1 MAVKYVKD
9 FEFTSK
15 GPKLVRGYMRGG
27 SCGYEKGGAVP
38 SGKVSTG
45 KTPGKGP
52 EHTLGFAK
60 GGKVAPKGLSV
71 MIAVGTK
78 KAPPAAKKGASPV
91 PGVALGMKKGG
102 MAKVEKVMGEYGKG
116 ELHSGSKT
124 GPVVKNPKQAVAIAL
139 SEARKAGAKLPVKKA
154 MGGPIMSDAARA
166 ALAANPGG
174 ARVDAAMAARNMPTA
189 RAMPVLPAAVPA
201 GALSAMQA
209 RRPFKKGG
217 DVVKK
222 QAGGSMSAQGKAHMS
237 DKAKAALA
245 KAPTRAQYD
254 AIMVERM
261 APPVITPTQR
271 RAMNN
276 ETMIG
281 RKKGG
286 KVKC

>member
-9 FEFTSK
+9 FDFASK

-60 GGKVAPKGLSV
+60 GGKVAKAAPKGLSV

-139 SEARKAGAKLPVKKA
+139 SEARKAGAKLPVKKQAGGLMGA
-154 MGGPIMSDAARA
+154 MTDAEAKRM
-166 ALAANPGG
+166 
-174 ARVDAAMAARNMPTA
+174 MAARVKGPSRAEFDA
-189 RAMPVLPAAVPA
+189 RMKALEAAP
-201 GALSAMQA
+201 
-209 RRPFKKGG
+209 K
-217 DVVKK
+217 
-222 QAGGSMSAQGKAHMS
+222 
-237 DKAKAALA
+237 
-245 KAPTRAQYD
+245 
-254 AIMVERM
+254 
-261 APPVITPTQR
+261 ITPQQHR
-271 RAMNN
+271 MMRG

-286 KVKC
+286 MVKC

>member
-27 SCGYEKGGAVP
+27 SCGYAHGGAVA
-38 SGKVSTG
+38 GDKVSTG

-60 GGKVAPKGLSV
+60 GGKVAKAAPKGLSV

-78 KAPPAAKKGASPV
+78 KAPLAAKKGASPV

-116 ELHSGSKT
+116 ELHSGSKA

-139 SEARKAGAKLPVKKA
+139 SEARKAGAKIP
-154 MGGPIMSDAARA
+154 
-166 ALAANPGG
+166 
-174 ARVDAAMAARNMPTA
+174 
-189 RAMPVLPAAVPA
+189 
-201 GALSAMQA
+201 
-209 RRPFKKGG
+209 
-217 DVVKK
+217 VKK
-222 QAGGSMSAQGKAHMS
+222 QAGGLMGMGAMTDAERRMARAMPEAERAAGLSP
-237 DKAKAALA
+237 KAKASLA
-245 KAPTRAQYD
+245 KAPTRAQFD
-254 AIMVERM
+254 AMI
-261 APPVITPTQR
+261 AAQTAAPVITKAQR
-271 RAMNN
+271 RAINN

-286 KVKC
+286 MVKC

>member
-9 FEFTSK
+9 FEFASK

-27 SCGYEKGGAVP
+27 SCSGYAHGGAVA
-38 SGKVSTG
+38 GDKVSTG

-60 GGKVAPKGLSV
+60 GGKVAKAAPKGLSV

-139 SEARKAGAKLPVKKA
+139 SEARKAGAKIP
-154 MGGPIMSDAARA
+154 
-166 ALAANPGG
+166 
-174 ARVDAAMAARNMPTA
+174 
-189 RAMPVLPAAVPA
+189 
-201 GALSAMQA
+201 
-209 RRPFKKGG
+209 
-217 DVVKK
+217 VKK
-222 QAGGSMSAQGKAHMS
+222 QAGGLMGMGAMTDAERRMARAMPEAERAAGLSPKGMGAMTDAEAKRAAGRSTSYLSPKG
-237 DKAKAALA
+237 KAALA
-245 KAPTRAQYD
+245 KAPTRAQFD
-254 AIMVERM
+254 AMI
-261 APPVITPTQR
+261 AAQTAAPVITKAQR
-271 RAMNN
+271 RAINN

-286 KVKC
+286 MVKC

>member
-9 FEFTSK
+9 FEFASK

-27 SCGYEKGGAVP
+27 SCGYAHGGAVA
-38 SGKVSTG
+38 GDKVSTG

-60 GGKVAPKGLSV
+60 GGKVAKAAPKGLSV

-139 SEARKAGAKLPVKKA
+139 SEARKAGAKIPMKKQT
-154 MGGPIMSDAARA
+154 GGS
-166 ALAANPGG
+166 
-174 ARVDAAMAARNMPTA
+174 
-189 RAMPVLPAAVPA
+189 VLSPKGKAAV
-201 GALSAMQA
+201 
-209 RRPFKKGG
+209 
-217 DVVKK
+217 
-222 QAGGSMSAQGKAHMS
+222 
-237 DKAKAALA
+237 A

-254 AIMVERM
+254 AMM
-261 APPVITPTQR
+261 AAREAAPKITPQQHR
-271 RAMNN
+271 MMRG

-286 KVKC
+286 MVKC

>member
-9 FEFTSK
+9 FDFASK

-27 SCGYEKGGAVP
+27 SCGYAHGGAVA
-38 SGKVSTG
+38 GDKVSTG

-60 GGKVAPKGLSV
+60 GGKVAKAAPKGLSV

-139 SEARKAGAKLPVKKA
+139 SEARKAGAKLPVKKQAGGLMGMGA
-154 MGGPIMSDAARA
+154 MTDAERRMAERMMA
-166 ALAANPGG
+166 ERERLRGMG
-174 ARVDAAMAARNMPTA
+174 AMTDAERKMG
-189 RAMPVLPAAVPA
+189 RAMPEAERAA
-201 GALSAMQA
+201 GLS
-209 RRPFKKGG
+209 P
-217 DVVKK
+217 
-222 QAGGSMSAQGKAHMS
+222 
-237 DKAKAALA
+237 KAKASLA
-245 KAPTRAQYD
+245 KAPTRAEFD
-254 AIMVERM
+254 AMITARKAVPKVTPEQHRM
-261 APPVITPTQR
+261 MR
-271 RAMNN
+271 G

-286 KVKC
+286 MVKC

>member
-9 FEFTSK
+9 FEFASK

-60 GGKVAPKGLSV
+60 GGHAKAAPKGLSV

-78 KAPPAAKKGASPV
+78 KAPPAAKKDASPV

-139 SEARKAGAKLPVKKA
+139 SEARKAGAKMPVKK
-154 MGGPIMSDAARA
+154 
-166 ALAANPGG
+166 
-174 ARVDAAMAARNMPTA
+174 
-189 RAMPVLPAAVPA
+189 
-201 GALSAMQA
+201 Q
-209 RRPFKKGG
+209 F
-217 DVVKK
+217 
-222 QAGGSMSAQGKAHMS
+222 GGSMSAQGAAHMS
-237 DKAKAALA
+237 DKA
-245 KAPTRAQYD
+245 PTRAEFD
-254 AIMVERM
+254 AMITARKAVPKVTPEQHRM
-261 APPVITPTQR
+261 MR
-271 RAMNN
+271 G

-286 KVKC
+286 MVKC

>member
-1 MAVKYVKD
+1 MVKYVKD
-9 FEFTSK
+9 FEFASK

-27 SCGYEKGGAVP
+27 SCGYAHGGAVA
-38 SGKVSTG
+38 GDKVSTG
-45 KTPGKGP
+45 KTPGEGP

-60 GGKVAPKGLSV
+60 GGKVAKAAPKGLSV

-139 SEARKAGAKLPVKKA
+139 SEARKAGAKIP
-154 MGGPIMSDAARA
+154 
-166 ALAANPGG
+166 
-174 ARVDAAMAARNMPTA
+174 
-189 RAMPVLPAAVPA
+189 
-201 GALSAMQA
+201 
-209 RRPFKKGG
+209 
-217 DVVKK
+217 VKK
-222 QAGGSMSAQGKAHMS
+222 QAGGLMGMGAMTDAERRMARAMPELERAAGLTRKVAGPAVTNAEAERAAGLSP
-237 DKAKAALA
+237 KAKASLA
-245 KAPTRAQYD
+245 KARTRAQYD
-254 AIMVERM
+254 AMI
-261 APPVITPTQR
+261 AAQQAAPVITPAQR

-286 KVKC
+286 MVKC

>member
-27 SCGYEKGGAVP
+27 SCSGYAHGGAVA
-38 SGKVSTG
+38 GDKVSTG

-60 GGKVAPKGLSV
+60 GGKVAKAAPKGLSV

-102 MAKVEKVMGEYGKG
+102 MANVEKVMGEYGKG

-139 SEARKAGAKLPVKKA
+139 SEARKAGAKIP
-154 MGGPIMSDAARA
+154 
-166 ALAANPGG
+166 
-174 ARVDAAMAARNMPTA
+174 
-189 RAMPVLPAAVPA
+189 
-201 GALSAMQA
+201 
-209 RRPFKKGG
+209 
-217 DVVKK
+217 VKK
-222 QAGGSMSAQGKAHMS
+222 QAGGLMAKPGMGAMTDAEAKRAAGRSMSYLSPKG
-237 DKAKAALA
+237 KAALA

-254 AIMVERM
+254 AMI
-261 APPVITPTQR
+261 AAQTAAPVITPAQR

-286 KVKC
+286 MVKC

>member
-9 FEFTSK
+9 FEFASK

-27 SCGYEKGGAVP
+27 SCGYAHGGAVA
-38 SGKVSTG
+38 GDKVSTG

-60 GGKVAPKGLSV
+60 GGKVAKAAPKGLSV

-139 SEARKAGAKLPVKKA
+139 SEARKAGAKLPVKK
-154 MGGPIMSDAARA
+154 
-166 ALAANPGG
+166 
-174 ARVDAAMAARNMPTA
+174 
-189 RAMPVLPAAVPA
+189 
-201 GALSAMQA
+201 
-209 RRPFKKGG
+209 
-217 DVVKK
+217 
-222 QAGGSMSAQGKAHMS
+222 QAGGLMGAMTDAERRMVGPAMTDAEAKRVAGRSMAKPVIGRLMPEAERAAGRSTS
-237 DKAKAALA
+237 YLSPKAKASLA
-245 KAPTRAQYD
+245 KAPTRAQFD
-254 AIMVERM
+254 AMI
-261 APPVITPTQR
+261 AAQTAAPVITPAQR
-271 RAMNN
+271 RAINN

-286 KVKC
+286 MVKC

>member
-9 FEFTSK
+9 FDFASK

-27 SCGYEKGGAVP
+27 SCGYAHGGAVA
-38 SGKVSTG
+38 GDKVSTG

-60 GGKVAPKGLSV
+60 GGKVAKAAPKGLSV

-139 SEARKAGAKLPVKKA
+139 SEARKAGAKLPVKKQAGGLMGA
-154 MGGPIMSDAARA
+154 MTDAEAKRM
-166 ALAANPGG
+166 
-174 ARVDAAMAARNMPTA
+174 MAARVKGPSRAEFDA
-189 RAMPVLPAAVPA
+189 RMKALEAAPKVTPE
-201 GALSAMQA
+201 Q
-209 RRPFKKGG
+209 
-217 DVVKK
+217 
-222 QAGGSMSAQGKAHMS
+222 H
-237 DKAKAALA
+237 
-245 KAPTRAQYD
+245 
-254 AIMVERM
+254 RM
-261 APPVITPTQR
+261 MR
-271 RAMNN
+271 G

-286 KVKC
+286 MVKC

>member
-27 SCGYEKGGAVP
+27 SCSGYAHGGAVA
-38 SGKVSTG
+38 GDKVSTG

-60 GGKVAPKGLSV
+60 GGKVAKAAPKGLSV

-102 MAKVEKVMGEYGKG
+102 MANVEKVMGEYGKG

-139 SEARKAGAKLPVKKA
+139 SEARKAGAKIP
-154 MGGPIMSDAARA
+154 
-166 ALAANPGG
+166 
-174 ARVDAAMAARNMPTA
+174 
-189 RAMPVLPAAVPA
+189 
-201 GALSAMQA
+201 
-209 RRPFKKGG
+209 
-217 DVVKK
+217 VKK
-222 QAGGSMSAQGKAHMS
+222 QAGGLMAKAMPEDERAAGLMRKVAGMAMTDAEAKRAAGRSMSYLSPKG
-237 DKAKAALA
+237 KAALA

-254 AIMVERM
+254 AMI
-261 APPVITPTQR
+261 AAQTAAPVITPAQR

-286 KVKC
+286 MVKC

>member
-27 SCGYEKGGAVP
+27 SCSGYAHGGAVA
-38 SGKVSTG
+38 GDKVSTG

-60 GGKVAPKGLSV
+60 GGKVAKAAPKGLSV

-139 SEARKAGAKLPVKKA
+139 SEARKAGAKIP
-154 MGGPIMSDAARA
+154 
-166 ALAANPGG
+166 
-174 ARVDAAMAARNMPTA
+174 
-189 RAMPVLPAAVPA
+189 
-201 GALSAMQA
+201 
-209 RRPFKKGG
+209 
-217 DVVKK
+217 VKK
-222 QAGGSMSAQGKAHMS
+222 QAGGLMAKRAAGRSTSYLSPKG
-237 DKAKAALA
+237 KAALA

-254 AIMVERM
+254 AMI
-261 APPVITPTQR
+261 AAQTAAPVITPAQR

-286 KVKC
+286 MVKC

>member
-9 FEFTSK
+9 FEFASK

-27 SCGYEKGGAVP
+27 SCGYAHGGAVA
-38 SGKVSTG
+38 GDKVSTG

-60 GGKVAPKGLSV
+60 GGKVAKAAPKGLSV

-139 SEARKAGAKLPVKKA
+139 GEARKAGAKLPVKKQAGGLMAKPGMGA
-154 MGGPIMSDAARA
+154 MTDAARRMVGASMTDAEAKRA
-166 ALAANPGG
+166 AG
-174 ARVDAAMAARNMPTA
+174 RSTSY
-189 RAMPVLPAAVPA
+189 
-201 GALSAMQA
+201 LS
-209 RRPFKKGG
+209 P
-217 DVVKK
+217 
-222 QAGGSMSAQGKAHMS
+222 
-237 DKAKAALA
+237 KAKASLA
-245 KAPTRAQYD
+245 KAPTRAQFD
-254 AIMVERM
+254 AMI
-261 APPVITPTQR
+261 AAQTAAPVITPAQR
-271 RAMNN
+271 RAINN

-286 KVKC
+286 MVKC